1 MTSVAPLL
9 LAQAQPAGSNAAL
22 VTFLLY
28 TMAVFALAGIS
39 SRLLRS
45 KRFLSEY
52 FLGSRGLGMWAFALT
67 FAATSASGGSF
78 MGFPSKI
85 YTHGW
90 ILALW
95 IASYMMVPVLTMGLL
110 GKRINQVARKTGA
123 ITIPDVLRGRF
134 ESAGLGGLATG
145 LIIFFMA
152 FNLVAQFKA
161 GALMLSTLLDDV
173 PLFQA
178 SRHGTGELIEG
189 TLLLGSVEPGYLL
202 CLVSF
207 AAAVILYTT
216 YGGFRAVVW
225 TDVLQGLVM
234 VGGVLVLLPLA
245 LWQVGGLGRA
255 TDELSIMTPPR
266 ERVAHL
272 ETAQPSESDLVIPF
286 GTWLEQPAEGERTR
300 RVFRTARRVVIRAGE
315 RRAVFVEDGAER
327 SRVPVLEITTPH
339 EIARIRPTRL
349 AAPVAVRVLE
359 TKEYAYGADTPGV
372 YVSGPGPSPIDERG
386 FLPLG
391 LAVSFFC
398 MWTFAGAGQPSN
410 MVRLMAFK
418 SSRTFRRGVFT
429 VVVYYSLIY
438 FPLVIIFCCARVLLP
453 GMEVES
459 DRIMPAMAEHLT
471 AAAGWPWLA
480 GLLVAAPFAAVMSTV
495 DSFLLMI
502 SSAVV
507 RDVYHRHVNPRASEA
522 TIRRLTYT
530 VTLLVGV
537 AAVLGA
543 LHPPMYLQDI
553 IVYTASGLASCF
565 LVPMALALYWPR
577 LSTAGAIAGMLG
589 GFVVHLGL
597 YGAGFFVDGG
607 FQAVR
612 IAGLDPL
619 IPGVVASLV
628 ACIVVTRVTAPPPE
642 HLVRKFFYRDDA
654 IPD

>member
-1 MTSVAPLL
+1 
-9 LAQAQPAGSNAAL
+9 
-22 VTFLLY
+22 
-28 TMAVFALAGIS
+28 
-39 SRLLRS
+39 
-45 KRFLSEY
+45 
-52 FLGSRGLGMWAFALT
+52 
-67 FAATSASGGSF
+67 
-78 MGFPSKI
+78 
-85 YTHGW
+85 
-90 ILALW
+90 
-95 IASYMMVPVLTMGLL
+95 MGLL
-110 GKRINQVARKTGA
+110 GKRLNQVARNTGA

-134 ESAGLGGLATG
+134 ESVGLGGLATG
-145 LIIFFMA
+145 LIVFFMA

-173 PLFQA
+173 PLFQT
-178 SRHGTGELIEG
+178 SRHATGELIEG
-189 TLLLGSVEPGYLL
+189 AFLVGTVEPGYLL

-234 VGGVLVLLPLA
+234 VGGVLVMLPLA

-255 TDELSIMTPPR
+255 TDELSTMTPPR
-266 ERVAHL
+266 ERTAHL
-272 ETAQPSESDLVIPF
+272 ETALPVESDLVVPF
-286 GTWLEQPAEGERTR
+286 GTWLEEPGDGERTDRDGEEAARPGATGVSPVHGQDARGTLRPACWDSSVPLR
-300 RVFRTARRVVIRAGE
+300 RVFRTARRAVIRAGE
-315 RRAVFVEDGAER
+315 RRAVFVEDGSAQDEI
-327 SRVPVLEITTPH
+327 PVLEITTPH
-339 EIARIRPTRL
+339 EVARVRPVPF
-349 AAPVAVRVLE
+349 AARVAVRVID

-410 MVRLMAFK
+410 MVRLMAFR
-418 SSRTFRRGVFT
+418 SAQTLRRGIFT

-471 AAAGWPWLA
+471 TAAGWPWLA

-507 RDVYHRHVNPRASEA
+507 RDVYQRHLNPRASEA

-543 LHPPMYLQDI
+543 LHPPRYLQDI

-565 LVPMALALYWPR
+565 LVPMALGLYWPR
-577 LSTAGAIAGMLG
+577 LTTAGATAGMLG
-589 GFVVHLGL
+589 GFAVHLGL
-597 YGAGFFVDGG
+597 YGAGFAVYGR
-607 FQAVR
+607 FQAVQ

-619 IPGVVASLV
+619 IPGLIASLV
-628 ACIVVTRVTAPPPE
+628 ASILVTRFTAPPPE
-642 HLVRKFFYRDDA
+642 HLVRRFFYRAEGTADRSR
-654 IPD
+654 